1 MDRQVEE
8 KRNQTNYAK
17 ILTMAASALVMI
29 YGVALNNAYLMVFA
43 ALIFVLMTWHSVLRG
58 SNRS

>member
-43 ALIFVLMTWHSVLRG
+43 GLIFVLMTLHSVFSGR
-58 SNRS
+58 N